1 MDKTNKA
8 ILAIVVIG
16 ISVYLGFT
24 PLYEKVQGGVA
35 GAVIG
40 ASFGAIFVVI
50 LTNYLL
56 TKQTEVEQE
65 SKRGE
70 KVFEEKVEL
79 YKEILK
85 NTEEMIEDETI
96 SKSDEMKKLPFLMLK
111 LQMLGND
118 DAINSY
124 EQIYTKIIDI
134 FNNEAENDEVKLD
147 EDAQTEIHSLL
158 SEFCN
163 VCRVDLKVSDTKI
176 DSKLFNKINENFK
189 TSNRIRL
196 DPNKNI
202 ATVHDLITKKNSS
215 INLKTV
221 KRDYVAWQMPEWPNK
236 VEYQIITRQ
245 TLKKFIVQISAE
257 QRSGKDVAARLE
269 EILPKFKEKFPEFT
283 WTYGDWFSDYNNR
296 IFTEIDINE
305 PDKAVDIYLR
315 IIDESKGMVDK
326 LIKEIK

>member
-1 MDKTNKA
+1 MDKANKA

-24 PLYEKVQGGVA
+24 PLYEKVEGGVA

-85 NTEEMIEDETI
+85 NTEELIEDETI

-134 FNNEAENDEVKLD
+134 FNNEPENDEVRLD
-147 EDAQTEIHSLL
+147 EDAQTEIHSFL

-176 DSKLFNKINENFK
+176 DSNLFNKINENFK

-196 DPNKNI
+196 DPNNNI
-202 ATVHDLITKKNSS
+202 TKVHDLIIKKNSS
-215 INLKTV
+215 INLKSV
-221 KRDYVAWQMPEWPNK
+221 KRDYVAWQMPEWPSK
-236 VEYQIITRQ
+236 VEYQIVSRQ
-245 TLKKFIVQISAE
+245 KLKKFIVQISSE
-257 QRSGKDVAARLE
+257 KRSGKDVAAKLE

-283 WTYGDWFSDYNNR
+283 WTYGDWYSDYNNR
-296 IFTEIDINE
+296 IFTKVDINE

-315 IIDESKGMVDK
+315 IIDESKDMVDK
-326 LIKEIK
+326 LIKETK

>member
-1 MDKTNKA
+1 MDKANKA

-24 PLYEKVQGGVA
+24 PLYEKVEGGVA

-118 DAINSY
+118 DAIKSY

-134 FNNEAENDEVKLD
+134 FNNEPENDEVRLD
-147 EDAQTEIHSLL
+147 EDAQTEIHSFL

-176 DSKLFNKINENFK
+176 DSNLFNKINENFK

-196 DPNKNI
+196 DPNNNI
-202 ATVHDLITKKNSS
+202 AKVHDLIIKKNSS
-215 INLKTV
+215 INLKSV
-221 KRDYVAWQMPEWPNK
+221 KRDYVAWQMPEWPSK
-236 VEYQIITRQ
+236 VEYQIVSRQ
-245 TLKKFIVQISAE
+245 KLKKFIVQISSE
-257 QRSGKDVAARLE
+257 QRSGKDVAAKLE

-283 WTYGDWFSDYNNR
+283 WTYGDWYSDYNNR
-296 IFTEIDINE
+296 IFTKVDINE

-315 IIDESKGMVDK
+315 IIDESKDMVDK
-326 LIKEIK
+326 LIKETK

>member
-1 MDKTNKA
+1 MNKANKA

-96 SKSDEMKKLPFLMLK
+96 SKSDEIMKLPFLMLK

-134 FNNEAENDEVKLD
+134 FNNEPENDEVKLD

-163 VCRVDLKVSDTKI
+163 VCRVDLNVSHTKI
-176 DSKLFNKINENFK
+176 DSKLFNKINENF
-189 TSNRIRL
+189 
-196 DPNKNI
+196 
-202 ATVHDLITKKNSS
+202 NS
-215 INLKTV
+215 
-221 KRDYVAWQMPEWPNK
+221 
-236 VEYQIITRQ
+236 
-245 TLKKFIVQISAE
+245 
-257 QRSGKDVAARLE
+257 
-269 EILPKFKEKFPEFT
+269 
-283 WTYGDWFSDYNNR
+283 
-296 IFTEIDINE
+296 
-305 PDKAVDIYLR
+305 
-315 IIDESKGMVDK
+315 
-326 LIKEIK
+326 

>member
-1 MDKTNKA
+1 MDKANKA

-24 PLYEKVQGGVA
+24 PLYEKVEGGVA

-134 FNNEAENDEVKLD
+134 FNNEPENDEVRLD
-147 EDAQTEIHSLL
+147 EDAQTEIHSFL

-176 DSKLFNKINENFK
+176 DSNLFNKINENFK

-196 DPNKNI
+196 DPNNNI
-202 ATVHDLITKKNSS
+202 AKVHDLIIKKNSS
-215 INLKTV
+215 INLKSV
-221 KRDYVAWQMPEWPNK
+221 KRDYVAWQMPEWPSK
-236 VEYQIITRQ
+236 VEYQIVSRQ
-245 TLKKFIVQISAE
+245 KLKKFIVQISSE
-257 QRSGKDVAARLE
+257 RKSGKDVAAKLG

-283 WTYGDWFSDYNNR
+283 WTYGDWYSDYNNR
-296 IFTEIDINE
+296 IFTKVDINE

-315 IIDESKGMVDK
+315 IIDESKDMVDK
-326 LIKEIK
+326 LIKETK

>member
-134 FNNEAENDEVKLD
+134 FNNEPENDEVKLD
-147 EDAQTEIHSLL
+147 EDAQTEIHNLL

-202 ATVHDLITKKNSS
+202 AEVHDLITKKNSS

>member
-1 MDKTNKA
+1 MDKANKA

-24 PLYEKVQGGVA
+24 PLYEKVEGGVA

-134 FNNEAENDEVKLD
+134 FNNEPENDEVRLD
-147 EDAQTEIHSLL
+147 EDAQTEIHSFL

-196 DPNKNI
+196 DPNNNI
-202 ATVHDLITKKNSS
+202 AKVHDLIIKKNSS
-215 INLKTV
+215 INLKSV
-221 KRDYVAWQMPEWPNK
+221 KRDYVAWQMPEWPSK
-236 VEYQIITRQ
+236 VEYQIVSRQ
-245 TLKKFIVQISAE
+245 KLKKFIVQISSE
-257 QRSGKDVAARLE
+257 QKSGKDVAAKLE

-283 WTYGDWFSDYNNR
+283 WTYGDWYSDYNNR
-296 IFTEIDINE
+296 IFTKVDINE

-315 IIDESKGMVDK
+315 IIDESKDMIDK
-326 LIKEIK
+326 LIKETK

>member
-134 FNNEAENDEVKLD
+134 FNNEPENDEVKLD
-147 EDAQTEIHSLL
+147 EDAQTEIHNLL

-269 EILPKFKEKFPEFT
+269 EILPKFKEKFPVFT
-283 WTYGDWFSDYNNR
+283 WTYCDWFSDYNNR